1 MKNVEKEQR
10 ARERLE
16 ALAQLED
23 WMEMPMVVLG
33 FIWLVLL
40 VLELT
45 RGLHPVLAAM
55 SFVIWGAFIVDFLL
69 EFILA
74 PRKLRYL
81 ARNWLTTL
89 ALFVPALRVF
99 RIFRAVRAL
108 RTARAVRGIRLVRVL
123 ASINRGMGVLGRTL
137 RRRGFGYAVALTL
150 IVTFTGAAGM
160 YAFEYALSDGR
171 GLHSYGTAL
180 WWTAMIMTTMG
191 SEYWPQTPEGRFL
204 CLLLA
209 IYTFAVFGYVTATL
223 ASFFVNQDA
232 QAADAELAGADAL
245 EALRRE
251 VAALRADIRAT
262 PHAPAG
268 QQEPGGI
275 PPG

>member
-1 MKNVEKEQR
+1 MNNNEKKRHE
-10 ARERLE
+10 RERLE
-16 ALAQLED
+16 ALAQLET

-45 RGLHPVLAAM
+45 RGLHPALAAL
-55 SFVIWGAFIVDFLL
+55 SLLIWAVFIVDFAL

-81 ARNWLTTL
+81 ARNWLTAI
-89 ALFVPALRVF
+89 ALFIPALRVF
-99 RIFRAVRAL
+99 RIFRALRAL
-108 RTARAVRGIRLVRVL
+108 RAARAVRGIRLLRVL
-123 ASINRGMGVLGRTL
+123 ASINRGMGALGRTL

-160 YAFEYALSDGR
+160 YTFENTLPDGR
-171 GLHSYGTAL
+171 GLNSYGTAL

-191 SEYWPQTPEGRFL
+191 SEYWPQTPEGRAL

-209 IYTFAVFGYVTATL
+209 IYAFAVFGYVTATL
-223 ASFFVNQDA
+223 ASFFINRDA
-232 QAADAELAGADAL
+232 QGADAELAGANAM
-245 EALRRE
+245 EALRLE
-251 VAALRADIRAT
+251 IAALRADVR
-262 PHAPAG
+262 
-268 QQEPGGI
+268 ERSRER
-275 PPG
+275 